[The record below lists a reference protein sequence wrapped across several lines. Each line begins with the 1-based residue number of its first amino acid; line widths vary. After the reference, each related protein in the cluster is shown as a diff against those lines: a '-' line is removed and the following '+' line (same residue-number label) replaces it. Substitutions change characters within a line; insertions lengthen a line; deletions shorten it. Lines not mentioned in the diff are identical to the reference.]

1 MPPVLM
7 PFTQGDAMEM
17 TSTPDMLIFGIAS
30 VIALLIALVVKML
43 FGRWVS
49 GWVIAGGAVLL
60 AWGLM
65 EWLNRGTVV
74 CY

>member
-1 MPPVLM
+1 
-7 PFTQGDAMEM
+7 MEII
-17 TSTPDMLIFGIAS
+17 SSAGGLIFTIAS
-30 VIALLIALVVKML
+30 VIALVMKLL
-43 FGRWVS
+43 FGRWVNS
-49 GWVIAGGAVLL
+49 WGAGGAVLL

>member
-1 MPPVLM
+1 
-7 PFTQGDAMEM
+7 MEM
-17 TSTPDMLIFGIAS
+17 TSTPDMLIFTIAS
-30 VIALLIALVVKML
+30 VIALVVKML
-43 FGRWVS
+43 FGRWVD
-49 GWVIAGGAVLL
+49 GWVVAGGAVLL